1 MIDLLNTHLESMW
14 YCAEERT
21 RQLTD
26 CFDIVTQRPA
36 DRTVILAGDLNL
48 TEDELSSVGGLPEG
62 VNDIWEQLGSSEEVM
77 NV

>member
-1 MIDLLNTHLESMW
+1 M
-14 YCAEERT
+14 
-21 RQLTD
+21 D

-48 TEDELSSVGGLPEG
+48 TDEELSGVGGLPEG
-62 VNDIWEQLGSSEEVM
+62 VNDIWEQLGSREEVL